1 MIISTGFFV
10 ILLRRYL
17 KFAGSAGTGM
27 LNDEVN
33 LTGWDF
39 SALTS
44 SGRMKETP
52 LPWDYAAIVK
62 QHIPHAKRMLDMGTG
77 GGEFLKTLAPLPAE
91 TYATEGYAPNV
102 GIAETNLTPLGV
114 KVVSGYSD
122 ENLPFE
128 SAYFDLVINRHEYYD
143 PQEVYRIL
151 RPGGYFIT
159 QQVAGNCDESLLTT
173 LGRSVPEETKGWCMQ
188 SAAKEIVAAGFEIL
202 QQSEA
207 PGYTIFTDTGAVVL
221 YLKIINWLIDDFT
234 VEKYSTGLKQI
245 AEEISTSG
253 SFSSTLDRFL
263 IVCWKLT

>member
-1 MIISTGFFV
+1 MEG
-10 ILLRRYL
+10 
-17 KFAGSAGTGM
+17 
-27 LNDEVN
+27 EVN

-39 SALTS
+39 SALTN

-52 LPWDYAAIVK
+52 LPWDYAAIIK
-62 QHIPHAKRMLDMGTG
+62 QRLPGVKRMLDMGTG

-102 GIAETNLTPLGV
+102 GIAEANLSPMGV

-151 RPGGYFIT
+151 KPGGYFIT
-159 QQVAGNCDESLLTT
+159 QQVAGNCDASLLAA
-173 LGRSVPEETKGWCMQ
+173 LGRAVPEETKGWCLQ
-188 SAAKEIVAAGFEIL
+188 SAAKEIDAAGFRIL

-207 PGYTIFTDTGAVVL
+207 PGYTIFTDTAAVIS
-221 YLKIINWLIDDFT
+221 YLKIINWLIKDFT
-234 VEKYSTGLKQI
+234 IERYSHGLKQI
-245 AEEISTSG
+245 DVEITSKG